1 MVRVESMKE
10 CEIFS
15 NMKVPCGSSII
26 VRMDGRGFSK
36 LSKRIGFKK
45 PYDMDFAKTMVET
58 CIKFSREFAPSLV
71 YTFSD
76 EINVLLSYV
85 PFAGRVEK
93 LDSVFSGFVSSAF
106 TTSLMEVLKD
116 YVDGSRPISFDCR
129 VIPVSRDMVA
139 DYFKNRQDEAWR
151 NCINGYAY
159 WMLREDHIREEAV
172 EMLQM
177 KKSRDLHELIFQ
189 RGVKITEVPAWQRRG
204 IGIYKKRVQ
213 TEGYNPISHEKV
225 VSERLKL
232 MEDWD
237 LPIFDE
243 TFFTANDIL

>member
-1 MVRVESMKE
+1 MKE

-15 NMKVPCGSSII
+15 NLKVPCGSNII
-26 VRMDGRGFSK
+26 VRLDGRGFSK
-36 LSKRIGFKK
+36 LSRRIGFKK
-45 PYDMDFAKTMVET
+45 PYDVDFARTMVET
-58 CIKFSREFAPSLV
+58 CTTFAREFAPSFV

-76 EINVLLSYV
+76 EINVLLSDI

-106 TTSLMEVLKD
+106 TTSLRKVPSFQD
-116 YVDGSRPISFDCR
+116 HIDGSGPLSFDCR
-129 VIPVSRDMVA
+129 IIPVSRDMVA

-159 WMLREDHIREEAV
+159 WMLREDHSREEAV
-172 EMLQM
+172 ELLQM
-177 KKSRDLHELIFQ
+177 KKSKDLHDLIFQ
-189 RGVKITEVPAWQRRG
+189 RGVNIVEVPAWQRRG

-213 TEGYNPISHEKV
+213 IEGYNPLSQETV

-243 TFFTANDIL
+243 EFFTDNEIL

>member
-1 MVRVESMKE
+1 MKE

-15 NMKVPCGSSII
+15 NLKVPCGSNII

-36 LSKRIGFKK
+36 LSRKIGFKK
-45 PYDMDFAKTMVET
+45 PYDMDFARTMVET
-58 CIKFSREFAPSLV
+58 CTTFSREFAPSFV

-76 EINVLLSYV
+76 EINVLLSDI

-106 TTSLMEVLKD
+106 TTSLRKVPSFQE
-116 YVDGSRPISFDCR
+116 YVDGSGPISFDCR
-129 VIPVSRDMVA
+129 IIPVSRDMVA

-159 WMLREDHIREEAV
+159 WMLREDHSREEAV

-177 KKSRDLHELIFQ
+177 KKSKDLHDLIFQ
-189 RGVKITEVPAWQRRG
+189 RGVNIVKVPTWQRRG

-213 TEGYNPISHEKV
+213 VEGYNPLSHENV

-232 MEDWD
+232 REDWD

-243 TFFTANDIL
+243 EFFTANEIL

>member
-1 MVRVESMKE
+1 MKE

-15 NMKVPCGSSII
+15 NLKVPCGSNII

-45 PYDMDFAKTMVET
+45 PYDMDFARTMVET
-58 CIKFSREFAPSLV
+58 CTTFSKEFAPSFV

-76 EINVLLSYV
+76 EINVLLSEI

-106 TTSLMEVLKD
+106 TTSLMKVPAFQE
-116 YVDGSRPISFDCR
+116 YVDGSGPISFDCR
-129 VIPVSRDMVA
+129 VIPVSRDMVT

-159 WMLREDHIREEAV
+159 WMLREDHGREEAV
-172 EMLQM
+172 ELLQM
-177 KKSRDLHELIFQ
+177 KKSKDLHDMIFQ
-189 RGVKITEVPAWQRRG
+189 RGVNITEVPTWQRRG

-213 TEGYNPISHEKV
+213 IEGYNPLSHENV

-232 MEDWD
+232 REDWD

-243 TFFTANDIL
+243 EFFTAKEIL

>member
-1 MVRVESMKE
+1 MKE

-15 NMKVPCGSSII
+15 NLKVPCGSNII

-45 PYDMDFAKTMVET
+45 PYDMDFARTMVET
-58 CIKFSREFAPSLV
+58 CTTFSREFAPSFV

-76 EINVLLSYV
+76 EINVLLSDI

-106 TTSLMEVLKD
+106 TTSLRSVPAFQE
-116 YVDGSRPISFDCR
+116 YVDGSGPISFDCR

-159 WMLREDHIREEAV
+159 WMLRENHSREEAV
-172 EMLQM
+172 ELLQM
-177 KKSRDLHELIFQ
+177 KKSRDLHDLIFQ
-189 RGVKITEVPAWQRRG
+189 MGINIVEVPAWQRRG
-204 IGIYKKRVQ
+204 IGIYKKKVQ
-213 TEGYNPISHEKV
+213 IEGYNPLSQETV

-243 TFFTANDIL
+243 EFFKDNEIL